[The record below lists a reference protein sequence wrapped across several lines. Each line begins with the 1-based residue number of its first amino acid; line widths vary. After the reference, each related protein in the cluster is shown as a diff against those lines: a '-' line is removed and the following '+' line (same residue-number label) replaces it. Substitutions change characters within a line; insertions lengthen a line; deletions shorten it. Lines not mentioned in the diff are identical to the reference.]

1 MTASSHRAQPPVS
14 AAVVCRRL
22 ESLAPLGPASL
33 GLLLC
38 LDDLQTH
45 EAGCELVSERA
56 PHFPSRF
63 LISGWAARVRWL
75 ADGRRQI
82 LGFLLPGDGIGL
94 CLRPHPL
101 ALATTVALT
110 PLVTIDAEPV
120 MRAVGG
126 PAPPEDLAAAMQ
138 IASSMDEAALL
149 NQVVRLG
156 RQTAY
161 ERMCHLLLE
170 LYDRLSDVGLA
181 EDQTFPMPLTQE
193 LVSDALGL
201 SVVHV
206 NRILQQ
212 LRREGL
218 LDLRTGRASLLDIEQ
233 LRDIADYERPQPSR
247 WRSFPGSQP
256 MSEAPA

>member
-1 MTASSHRAQPPVS
+1 M
-14 AAVVCRRL
+14 
-22 ESLAPLGPASL
+22 ESLAPLSPAAL
-33 GLLLC
+33 RLLLC
-38 LDDLQTH
+38 LDGLQTH
-45 EAGCELVSERA
+45 EAGCELVSERE
-56 PHFPSRF
+56 PHYRARF

-110 PLVTIDAEPV
+110 PLMTMDAEPV
-120 MRAVGG
+120 MRAVAG
-126 PAPPEDLAAAMQ
+126 PSPVEDLAAAIQ

-170 LYDRLSDVGLA
+170 LYGRLSDVGLA
-181 EDQTFPMPLTQE
+181 EEQTFPLPLTQE
-193 LVSDALGL
+193 LMADALGL
-201 SVVHV
+201 SIVHV

-218 LDLRTGRASLLDIEQ
+218 LDLRLGRASLLDIEQ
-233 LRDIADYERPQPSR
+233 LRDIAGYERPQPSL
-247 WRSFPGSQP
+247 WRSLADIQP
-256 MSEAPA
+256 RGEASA